1 MLKESVQEVMQIQR
15 SEGRS
20 ERERLQG
27 GRGPTSN
34 KGQSQTPTRSANFP
48 LGRGNE
54 EWEVRVHGTSAVTCG
69 AVCGRVSVRPNPAD
83 CAGMFP
89 FQGSQPGTL
98 RRSVGSAQAAC
109 GGRESK
115 PRCKDAGDG
124 QGDRGPAAPFP
135 VASGC
140 KPAQPTTETLTRD
153 PCRSPWAGGPL
164 LYPCAVVG
172 PALEPILTGPMG
184 ASVPP
189 TRSHTESFEVSF
201 PFSCSEVARTA
212 ARFAVEGTHTHTHTL
227 HVRGY

>member
-1 MLKESVQEVMQIQR
+1 VCRKSCRSKDRKEDQKGKGCKEVGGPRAIKGSPKLPHDPQTFLSV
-15 SEGRS
+15 
-20 ERERLQG
+20 G
-27 GRGPTSN
+27 G
-34 KGQSQTPTRSANFP
+34 TRS
-48 LGRGNE
+48 GKSGYT
-54 EWEVRVHGTSAVTCG
+54 VHLLSLAGL
-69 AVCGRVSVRPNPAD
+69 
-83 CAGMFP
+83 CAGGYQYAQILPIARACFL
-89 FQGSQPGTL
+89 SQPGTL

-153 PCRSPWAGGPL
+153 PCRSPWASGPL